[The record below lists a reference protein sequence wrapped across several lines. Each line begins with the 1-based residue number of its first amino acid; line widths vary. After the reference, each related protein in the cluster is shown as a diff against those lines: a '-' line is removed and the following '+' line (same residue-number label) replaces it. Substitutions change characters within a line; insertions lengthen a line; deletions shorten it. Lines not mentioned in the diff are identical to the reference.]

1 MEIHGKRKFP
11 VKEKKGKEKKRRN
24 VKFPASG
31 TGAGDLLTSDA
42 VRGGS
47 LVGRPIIPMG

>member
-1 MEIHGKRKFP
+1 MGRWEMGIHRDKKFP
-11 VKEKKGKEKKRRN
+11 VEEKKGKDVR
-24 VKFPASG
+24 VSAPG
-31 TGAGDLLTSDA
+31 TGAGDLLTNDA